1 MTSKRRILYVTK
13 VLWENAAFDGN
24 ENLSEPLFPVCSDL
38 FTHFAWWF
46 FLSLGLFAFYF
57 HVWNCFGSRASRY
70 FVKSDIEIA
79 LSKLW
84 HQRISRLKTGE
95 TEAQKY
101 LQHYWPAYPLHFH
114 HACRMEYK
122 MDLFFLNFAL
132 AIVWHQFWPDF
143 AEVVGGKTCHHF
155 TVAIFQKKNCC
166 WP

>member
-1 MTSKRRILYVTK
+1 MGKCSIRRKRK
-13 VLWENAAFDGN
+13 
-24 ENLSEPLFPVCSDL
+24 SERAPFP
-38 FTHFAWWF
+38 
-46 FLSLGLFAFYF
+46 GLFRLVYTFCMMIF
-57 HVWNCFGSRASRY
+57 SFPRAICVLLSCLKLFRLESLTL
-70 FVKSDIEIA
+70 FCEIWFEIA
-79 LSKLW
+79 VSKLW